1 MQLLQGEPARERFG
15 LAESPAVLARAYLA
29 RALAER
35 GVFDEGDA
43 HGQEA
48 IRIAE
53 ALDHP
58 FSLVVAL
65 SGARVSPRR
74 QGGTE
79 PGRPPARTRGRSVP
93 RVEHHGL

>member
-1 MQLLQGEPARERFG
+1 MASLHGEPTRDGSASHVSARLG
-15 LAESPAVLARAYLA
+15 AVLA

-43 HGQEA
+43 HGHEG

-58 FSLVVAL
+58 FSLVWDGL
-65 SGARVSPRR
+65 SGLAYLKRA
-74 QGGTE
+74 GGAE
-79 PGRPPARTRGRSVP
+79 QAVP
-93 RVEHHGL
+93 LLERAVAKCRE

>member
-1 MQLLQGEPARERFG
+1 M
-15 LAESPAVLARAYLA
+15 SPAVLPGAFLA

-48 IRIAE
+48 IQIAE

-58 FSLVVAL
+58 FSLVVACL
-65 SGARVSPRR
+65 GLAYLHAVRVN
-74 QGGTE
+74 
-79 PGRPPARTRGRSVP
+79 
-93 RVEHHGL
+93 